1 MDRAQAL
8 STLDALWDAD
18 TEIGA
23 RLLVDVVSE
32 MGYAAALTDAALIRL
47 ARAARD
53 ADAALERHR
62 AGGAPPP
69 LGRLRRA
76 LRRRRVE
83 TILVIF
89 GALLIFGSA
98 VADWAGSWNG
108 WLLLIGG
115 ALMVLAVA
123 VPQPRG
129 QEAPTSWRQRG
140 AIVAIVL
147 MGVLLAVT
155 LSDWKG
161 SWGDWV
167 QVALTAV
174 VVLVAIP
181 QARRPKGH

>member
-8 STLDALWDAD
+8 STLDALWAAD
-18 TEIGA
+18 SEIGA

-32 MGYAAALTDAALIRL
+32 MGYAAALTDEALIRL
-47 ARAARD
+47 ARAASD
-53 ADAALERHR
+53 ADAALEPHR
-62 AGGAPPP
+62 AGGAPP
-69 LGRLRRA
+69 LGRLRHA
-76 LRRRRVE
+76 MRRRRVE

-98 VADWAGSWNG
+98 IADWAGSWNE

-123 VPQPRG
+123 APQPRG
-129 QEAPTSWRQRG
+129 QEAPASWRQRG

-147 MGVLLAVT
+147 MSVLLAVT
-155 LSDWKG
+155 LSDWTG
-161 SWGDWV
+161 SWGGWV